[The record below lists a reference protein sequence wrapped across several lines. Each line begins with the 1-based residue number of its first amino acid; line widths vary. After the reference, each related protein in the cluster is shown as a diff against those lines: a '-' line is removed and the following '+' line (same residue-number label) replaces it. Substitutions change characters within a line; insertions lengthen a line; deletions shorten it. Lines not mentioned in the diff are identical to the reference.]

1 MYTMSTLSRLL
12 KVGGVTACLLI
23 TNGCITAS
31 RENLVSKIDSFPGAE
46 RKPSIYLERYEMK
59 FSVNNDPAMENEFL
73 AKMHASTTLQN
84 FGKAGIFSKVDS
96 VNFGAD
102 YTMHI
107 QEMHNTRINKTR
119 RTCTSVTL
127 GIFPCVEYQTH
138 KLTAYVKDNKTGV
151 VIPVEVKETTEV
163 WTELFLL
170 PVALFVPKCE
180 EDRLLYID
188 LVDNLAIGVRDAIL
202 KHEQGK
208 APASTEKSP
217 VIAKPAVE
225 VDDAGLIKK
234 LTLLKNAREAGVLTE
249 QEYQQKR
256 AELLKGL

>member
-1 MYTMSTLSRLL
+1 MNMCSKLWSTLSLL
-12 KVGGVTACLLI
+12 MCLMLA
-23 TNGCITAS
+23 NGCLTAS
-31 RENLVSKIDSFPGAE
+31 RGQLVSKVESFPSAD
-46 RKPSIYLERYEMK
+46 RKPSIYMERYEMK
-59 FSVNNDPAMENEFL
+59 LTVNNDPPCCENEFV

-84 FGKAGIFSKVDS
+84 FGKSGLFSKVDS

-107 QEMHNTRINKTR
+107 QENLNTRINKTR
-119 RTCTSVTL
+119 RTCSFVTL
-127 GIFPCVEYQTH
+127 GIFPCVEYQTY
-138 KLTAYVKDNKTGV
+138 KLTAYVKNNKTGV

-170 PVALFVPKCE
+170 PVALFIPKFE
-180 EDRLLYID
+180 DDRLIYID
-188 LVDNLAIGVRDAIL
+188 LVDNLAIAARDAII

-217 VIAKPAVE
+217 VITKPPTE
-225 VDDAGLIKK
+225 DLDAGLIKK
-234 LTLLKNAREAGVLTE
+234 LTLLKNARESGVLTE

>member
-1 MYTMSTLSRLL
+1 M
-12 KVGGVTACLLI
+12 CLFFAS
-23 TNGCITAS
+23 GCITAS
-31 RENLVSKIDSFPGAE
+31 RENLVSKVVNFPGAE

-59 FSVNNDPAMENEFL
+59 LTVNNEPSCCENEFV

-84 FGKAGIFSKVDS
+84 FGKAGLFFKVDS

-102 YTMHI
+102 YTMQI
-107 QEMHNTRINKTR
+107 QEMHNIRFNKTR
-119 RTCTSVTL
+119 RTCSMLTL
-127 GIFPCVEYQTH
+127 TIFPCVEYQTY

-170 PVALFVPKCE
+170 PVALFVPKVA
-180 EDRLLYID
+180 EDNIIYID

-202 KHEQGK
+202 KHEQGS
-208 APASTEKSP
+208 APASTEKAP
-217 VIAKPAVE
+217 VIAKPPAE
-225 VDDAGLIKK
+225 DLDAGLIKK
-234 LTLLKNAREAGVLTE
+234 LTLLKNARESGVLTE